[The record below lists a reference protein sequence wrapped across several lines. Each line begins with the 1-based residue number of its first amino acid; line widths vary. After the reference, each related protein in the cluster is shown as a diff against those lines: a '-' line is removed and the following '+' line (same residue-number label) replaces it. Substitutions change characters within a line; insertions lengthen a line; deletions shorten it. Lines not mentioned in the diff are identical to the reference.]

1 MRQAASN
8 YPPGRLQI
16 AVQRIV
22 RASQETTMHAAKTA
36 ADDLRDAYAAADV
49 LVSEAFRKYLFT
61 SGRLLPVLVARFRDD
76 MAEAL
81 GMELPEIPRRN
92 GHVRPAKLDDLT
104 SAEFGTLWGA
114 IDALVER
121 FTSVMDDPELP
132 RLLRALRAELVRERT
147 EREQIEDE
155 LTQAAKAS

>member
-1 MRQAASN
+1 
-8 YPPGRLQI
+8 
-16 AVQRIV
+16 
-22 RASQETTMHAAKTA
+22 MHAAKMST
-36 ADDLRDAYAAADV
+36 ADDLRDAHEAADV
-49 LVSEAFRKYLFT
+49 L
-61 SGRLLPVLVARFRDD
+61 
-76 MAEAL
+76 M

-132 RLLRALRAELVRERT
+132 RLLRALREELIRERT